1 MVQKVLFSQCNN
13 KEAREM
19 QSKML
24 ITHEIEY
31 KITCSS
37 TKFPLLIL
45 ACSNYEG
52 RNSIK
57 LNKPTYNTSTNEH
70 TDIRMTADI

>member
-13 KEAREM
+13 KEAWEM

-31 KITCSS
+31 KITSS
-37 TKFPLLIL
+37 SIKIPLPIL

-52 RNSIK
+52 
-57 LNKPTYNTSTNEH
+57 
-70 TDIRMTADI
+70 

>member
-1 MVQKVLFSQCNN
+1 MKTHGEGIWERVWEIMFQKVLFSRCNN
-13 KEAREM
+13 KEARET

-37 TKFPLLIL
+37 TKIPLPIL
-45 ACSNYEG
+45 ACSNNEG
-52 RNSIK
+52 
-57 LNKPTYNTSTNEH
+57 
-70 TDIRMTADI
+70 